1 MEVEKNKLMTEEKAI
16 KVKRT
21 AIEDMQEVDDIIVT
35 EFNLNIIVNG
45 KKVFKIICSECML
58 EEVVIG
64 RLYTDRFIND
74 YSDIKSIIYHENEQ
88 TMYVEIEGDGLP
100 GKVEK
105 ESTDRDEE
113 KIVLT
118 KENIDFLMEKSEKM
132 LFENPLFDMT
142 GALHSALLYYGPE
155 KRQFH
160 SIDLGRHHAIDKVIG
175 MALREGV
182 DLTKCVLFSTGRV
195 PTDMIAKA
203 VRSHMPMMVSRG
215 AVTKASIDIAKENN
229 MFLSGFSRGS
239 RMNIYSLGRFEL
251 EDI

>member
-1 MEVEKNKLMTEEKAI
+1 MEVEKNKLMTEGKAI

-35 EFNLNIIVNG
+35 EYVLHVVVNG
-45 KKVFKIICSECML
+45 KEALKLVCSECML
-58 EEVVIG
+58 EEIVIG

-74 YSDIKSIIYHENEQ
+74 YSEIKSMEYFEEEQ
-88 TMYVEIEGDGLP
+88 TMYVEIKGDGLP
-100 GKVEK
+100 GKKEVVEY
-105 ESTDRDEE
+105 ESSEE
-113 KIVLT
+113 KVVLT

-175 MALREGV
+175 MALREGI